1 MSDQN
6 NWEGERKA
14 LTEEIVNRIAS
25 DEAFRTRIVDD
36 PAGALADA
44 GYAKRLE
51 ELSSDVSGYS
61 QMAYGASLFSA
72 LSSVSAMGG
81 NAGALKHEPVPPIYP
96 KDPPQPVPPTTG
108 MPKLPS
114 TDPVDRG
121 PVTQ

>member
-6 NWEGERKA
+6 NWEGERRA

-61 QMAYGASLFSA
+61 QMAYGSGALFTAFSSVASL
-72 LSSVSAMGG
+72 G
-81 NAGALKHEPVPPIYP
+81 AGALKHDPVPPIYP
-96 KDPPQPVPPTTG
+96 KDPPPPTTG
-108 MPKLPS
+108 MPAPPPS
-114 TDPVDRG
+114 RTRMPGHTPTDS
-121 PVTQ
+121 

>member
-6 NWEGERKA
+6 NWEGERRA

-61 QMAYGASLFSA
+61 QMAYGNSLLSA
-72 LSSVSAMGG
+72 LASVSAMG
-81 NAGALKHEPVPPIYP
+81 AGALKHDPVPPIYP
-96 KDPPQPVPPTTG
+96 KEPPQPVPPTTG

-121 PVTQ
+121 PVTH